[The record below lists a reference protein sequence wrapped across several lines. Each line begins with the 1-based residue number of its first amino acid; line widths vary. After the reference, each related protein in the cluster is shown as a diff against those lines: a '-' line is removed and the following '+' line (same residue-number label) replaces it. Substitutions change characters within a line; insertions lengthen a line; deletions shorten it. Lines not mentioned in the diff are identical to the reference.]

1 MRPMPIIRS
10 RTGCYT
16 CRRRK
21 KKCDEK
27 KPICSG
33 CKRNKLECHWPEP
46 TNSSS
51 SSQPPA
57 SKAGA
62 SAAPDVTGSPFGGSS
77 TSAQQLQA
85 EQPPLAEKNAH
96 SQPFQHRR
104 PPAES
109 DPDSDPD
116 PEPGPEPDTSV
127 DVPVIDT
134 SSHPGVIQNGPSSP
148 AGSSPVSEDAHMAE
162 ADADE
167 LGQPSPS
174 PSDTASSASS
184 SDSSTAI
191 LPAVTYDQDATNA
204 LVLTASPGSSPGAS
218 FSINGGIPMP
228 MSMLPQQGHQS
239 YELLSYYLAR
249 TANSMGNGSTDTNP
263 FISKLIP
270 LAFSKPL
277 VLQLIL
283 AQSAAHRQASAERH
297 PSDEIAQ
304 RYYTDSLRMFR
315 NVVDEYVSGNAE
327 NTLVLTVGSLIM
339 CLTEVAKGDVHGTI
353 FDHLTA
359 SRSLVSTLLT
369 GAQTEVYD
377 DLPDFLIEY
386 YMHMAAT
393 SMISIDPQYNSQSL
407 LSPDIEYRARE
418 LVARKYVGQ
427 LCGCWLELLILICQ
441 IFHLGQ
447 SMLSLVDGHTTSPS
461 PDSIVNFAF
470 LQSQVMGFF
479 PDPSVS
485 PYSRLAGLVWK
496 QAVLLYL
503 WAVLGTPHHQ
513 SNDSVHKALMDSAVT
528 EAISLLDQF
537 PATVRINTSLCWP
550 LAVIGCY
557 ISHIKFAEDFRKT
570 AANELAAIWEAGG
583 HSLLLSLLEEQK
595 LVDLCVYLSHAYRTK
610 KSSGNRLAGVLYR
623 VLHGSVDMV
632 YEHILM
638 IFQEF
643 I

>member
-10 RTGCYT
+10 RTGCFT

-27 KPICSG
+27 KPVCSG

-46 TNSSS
+46 TNNTNNSSSS
-51 SSQPPA
+51 SSQPRT
-57 SKAGA
+57 SKASASVAPDSA
-62 SAAPDVTGSPFGGSS
+62 SAGIHRPVQVTTERRSF
-77 TSAQQLQA
+77 
-85 EQPPLAEKNAH
+85 
-96 SQPFQHRR
+96 SQPLQHRR
-104 PPAES
+104 QQTELES
-109 DPDSDPD
+109 DHEPEAEPD
-116 PEPGPEPDTSV
+116 PEDQPTIV
-127 DVPVIDT
+127 VFA
-134 SSHPGVIQNGPSSP
+134 SSHPGLLQNGP
-148 AGSSPVSEDAHMAE
+148 GF
-162 ADADE
+162 
-167 LGQPSPS
+167 
-174 PSDTASSASS
+174 T
-184 SDSSTAI
+184 
-191 LPAVTYDQDATNA
+191 
-204 LVLTASPGSSPGAS
+204 
-218 FSINGGIPMP
+218 INGGIPMP
-228 MSMLPQQGHQS
+228 MSMLPQQGHHS

-249 TANSMGNGSTDTNP
+249 TANSMGNGSTDVNP
-263 FISKLIP
+263 FIAKLIP

-283 AQSAAHRQASAERH
+283 AQSAAHRQASAE
-297 PSDEIAQ
+297 PLPTDEVAQ

-339 CLTEVAKGDVHGTI
+339 CLTEVAKGDIHGTI

-359 SRSLVSTLLT
+359 SKSLVSTLLT
-369 GAQTEVYD
+369 GGQTEPYG

-407 LSPDIEYRARE
+407 LSPDIEFRARE

-427 LCGCWLELLILICQ
+427 LCGCWLELLILISQ

-447 SMLSLVDGHTTSPS
+447 SMLAVVDGQTVPPS

-503 WAVLGTPHHQ
+503 WSVLGTPQ
-513 SNDSVHKALMDSAVT
+513 PQASNSVHKALMDSAVA
-528 EAISLLDQF
+528 EAITLLDQF
-537 PATVRINTSLCWP
+537 PASERINTSLCWP
-550 LAVIGCY
+550 LAVIGCCTSDP
-557 ISHIKFAEDFRKT
+557 IVQQVLRDRLQTMLDTIGLGNMRQT
-570 AANELAAIWEAGG
+570 LV
-583 HSLLLSLLEEQK
+583 LLEHIWQEPLDQ
-595 LVDLCVYLSHAYRTK
+595 VSPWTLCRAMR
-610 KSSGNRLAGVLYR
+610 
-623 VLHGSVDMV
+623 
-632 YEHILM
+632 EHQIW
-638 IFQEF
+638 ISFA
-643 I
+643 